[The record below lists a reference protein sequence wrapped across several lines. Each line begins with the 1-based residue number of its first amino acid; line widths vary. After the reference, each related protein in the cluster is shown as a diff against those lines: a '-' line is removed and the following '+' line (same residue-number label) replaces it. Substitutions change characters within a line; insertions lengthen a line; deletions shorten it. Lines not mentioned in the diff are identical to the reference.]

1 MGTTPLVAKAM
12 LHRWEEPCI
21 SGKRGSGTVFFTGC
35 ALGCIYCQN
44 RKISMEKHGK
54 PVAPGRLREIYF
66 ELIEQGAHNQS
77 RTPSHFADGILSSLE
92 GRLPVPVVY
101 NTGGYDS
108 VETLKRSRAKY
119 KYISPT

>member
-66 ELIEQGAHNQS
+66 ELIEQGAHHIS
-77 RTPSHFADGILSSLE
+77 LVTPSHFADGILSSLE
-92 GRLPVPVVY
+92 GRLPVPVV
-101 NTGGYDS
+101 
-108 VETLKRSRAKY
+108 
-119 KYISPT
+119 